1 MIELALNNVEKYFGA
16 TQVLKNITFEV
27 QGGEKVGIVGRNGSG
42 KSTILKIIAG
52 IEKADKG
59 AVILKRGATL
69 GYLDQIPNYD
79 ESFTVAKVLGTAF
92 SNLKKIEDE
101 MKALEIS
108 MHSLKENQLEKTLKQ
123 YSYLQECYEA
133 KGGYETEE
141 KYSKI
146 CAGFKFTEDFLN
158 KLFHK
163 LSGGE
168 KTTVILA
175 KMLLEGPDIMLL
187 DEPSNHLD
195 MEALEW
201 LEGYLKEYEGLVLIV
216 SHDRYFLDNVASK
229 IVEIEDMESET
240 YKGNYTNYVNEK
252 ENRLMLQ
259 FEAHKEQQKKINSME
274 ETIKQLRDW
283 AIRGGNDKFF
293 RRAASMQ
300 KRLEKMDKID
310 KPVFEAPTIKLSFKD
325 SERSGNEVI
334 KVEELSKK
342 FGEKVLFNH
351 TDFLLRFGERIALIG
366 PNGSGKST
374 LIKMILDE
382 EIPDSGLIK
391 LGSNVKVGYLPQQVT
406 FPDEESIVLQCFREG
421 ITILEGKAREY
432 LSKFLFFG
440 ESVFKKVKNLSG
452 GERSRLKLSK
462 LLFEE
467 INLLILDE
475 PTNHLDID
483 SIETLEEALMDFKGT
498 IFFISHD
505 RYFINRISNKVMALE
520 NRKLNTYEGNYDYY
534 RQKNLENK
542 SQKNITTEV
551 KKEKIIINK
560 NTDEEKRKDKERRKL
575 EEAIVSIEMEIEAIE
590 KSIAEALADYEAL
603 GRYYDEKLRFQE
615 LLDELMQKW
624 VNL

>member
-16 TQVLKNITFEV
+16 TQVLKNITFEA

-59 AVILKRGATL
+59 TVILKRGATI

-79 ESFTVAKVLGTAF
+79 ESFTVAKVLDTAF

-108 MHSLKENQLEKTLKQ
+108 MHSLKEYQLEKTLKQ

-158 KLFHK
+158 KLFYK

-175 KMLLEGPDIMLL
+175 KMLLEAPDIMLL

-195 MEALEW
+195 METLEW
-201 LEGYLKEYEGLVLIV
+201 LEGYLKENEGLVLII
-216 SHDRYFLDNVASK
+216 SHDRYFLDNVVSK

-240 YKGNYTNYVNEK
+240 YKGNYTNYVHEK

-334 KVEELSKK
+334 KVEALSKK

-374 LIKMILDE
+374 LIKMILNE

-406 FPDEESIVLQCFREG
+406 FTDEESTVLQCFREG

-483 SIETLEEALMDFKGT
+483 SIETLEEALTDFKGT

-505 RYFINRISNKVMALE
+505 RYFINKISNKVMALE
-520 NRKLNTYEGNYDYY
+520 NRKLNAYEGNYDYY
-534 RQKNLENK
+534 RQKNLQNK
-542 SQKNITTEV
+542 PQKNITTEV

-575 EEAIVSIEMEIEAIE
+575 EEAIASIEMEIEPIE
-590 KSIAEALADYEAL
+590 KSITEALADYEVL
-603 GRYYDEKLRFQE
+603 GRYYDEKLRLQE

>member
-59 AVILKRGATL
+59 TVILKRGATI
-69 GYLDQIPNYD
+69 GYLDQIPNYN
-79 ESFTVAKVLGTAF
+79 ESFTVAKVLGIAF

-101 MKALEIS
+101 MKTLEIS
-108 MHSLKENQLEKTLKQ
+108 MHSLRGNQLEKTLKQ

-158 KLFHK
+158 QLFYK

-175 KMLLEGPDIMLL
+175 KMLLESPDIMLL

-201 LEGYLKEYEGLVLIV
+201 LEGYLKEYKGMVLIV

-229 IVEIEDMESET
+229 IIEIEDMESEI
-240 YKGNYTNYVNEK
+240 YKGNYTNYVEEK

-259 FEAHKEQQKKINSME
+259 FEAHKEQQKKISSME

-310 KPVFEAPTIKLSFKD
+310 KPVFEGPTIKLSFKD
-325 SERSGNEVI
+325 SKRSGNEVI
-334 KVEELSKK
+334 KVEGLSKS
-342 FGEKVLFNH
+342 FGDKVLFNY
-351 TDFLLRFGERIALIG
+351 TDFLLRFGERVAFIG

-374 LIKMILDE
+374 LIKMILSE

-391 LGSNVKVGYLPQQVT
+391 LGSNVKIGYLPQQVI
-406 FPDEESIVLQCFREG
+406 FPDEESTVLQCFRDG

-462 LLFEE
+462 LLFQE

-483 SIETLEEALMDFKGT
+483 SIETLEEALTDFKGT

-505 RYFINRISNKVMALE
+505 RYFINKISDKIMALE
-520 NRKLNTYEGNYDYY
+520 DRKLNTYEGNYDYY
-534 RQKNLENK
+534 RQKNAEK
-542 SQKNITTEV
+542 KPQKNIITEI
-551 KKEKIIINK
+551 KKEKIVINK
-560 NTDEEKRKDKERRKL
+560 NIDEKERKDKERRKL
-575 EEAIVSIEMEIEAIE
+575 EEAITSIELEIEAIE
-590 KSIAEALADYEAL
+590 KSITEALSDYEVL
-603 GRYYDEKLRFQE
+603 GRYYDEKLRLQE

-624 VNL
+624 INL